1 MKTQT
6 FRYIFTFAIIATIF
20 AACEKNVTVEVPEA
34 DTKIVVEGMIET
46 GQHPIVLL
54 TNTLPFFGEISTNN
68 ILSNSVLGAT
78 VVVSDGTIT
87 DTLQQIPGYGVYV
100 GTTITGTVG
109 KSYHLTVISNGSTI
123 TSEASLPAPVPLD
136 SVWWKVDGNRDSLG
150 FAWAHLTDPDT
161 LGNCYRWVAQR
172 INHYTFGPDSGKIK
186 DSTFVAPFGGS
197 VFDDRY
203 INDRSFDLSFPR
215 GNFAFSQKDDDQ
227 NDEKFRFKRG
237 DTIVVKF
244 STIDRGTLDF
254 WRTEESQ
261 VSANGN
267 PFGSPQPVHS
277 NITGGLGIW
286 GAYSPAFDTI
296 VAQ

>member
-1 MKTQT
+1 MSV
-6 FRYIFTFAIIATIF
+6 FR
-20 AACEKNVTVEVPEA
+20 
-34 DTKIVVEGMIET
+34 
-46 GQHPIVLL
+46 
-54 TNTLPFFGEISTNN
+54 EISTNN

-172 INHYTFGPDSGKIK
+172 INHYTFGPDSEKLK
-186 DSTFVAPFGGS
+186 TQLLLPLLAAPS
-197 VFDDRY
+197 SMTVTSMTAASIY
-203 INDRSFDLSFPR
+203 LPC
-215 GNFAFSQKDDDQ
+215 
-227 NDEKFRFKRG
+227 
-237 DTIVVKF
+237 VKF
-244 STIDRGTLDF
+244 CLLPKR
-254 WRTEESQ
+254 R
-261 VSANGN
+261 
-267 PFGSPQPVHS
+267 
-277 NITGGLGIW
+277 
-286 GAYSPAFDTI
+286 
-296 VAQ
+296 